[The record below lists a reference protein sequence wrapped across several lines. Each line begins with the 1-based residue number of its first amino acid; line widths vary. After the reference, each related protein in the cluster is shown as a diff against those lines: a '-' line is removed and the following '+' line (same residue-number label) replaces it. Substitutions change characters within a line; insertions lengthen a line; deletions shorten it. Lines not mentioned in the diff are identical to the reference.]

1 MKRAAPRNRN
11 SIDNKRV
18 MNFFPG
24 GSSYGRDVVRNV
36 SVDCAREETL
46 SIFIP
51 AQRLDA
57 ARFDGLTVLALDN
70 RGQEYPVFIPPN
82 YIEGFKQAI
91 GGNYIRHNGTAVPS
105 VYTPQPYT
113 SGSYS
118 TSPYR
123 EDVSP
128 QIRLEAVCP
137 SGTTKQSDG
146 TCLLVNGSYPR

>member
-1 MKRAAPRNRN
+1 
-11 SIDNKRV
+11 